1 VGERHSEAVKRASL
15 KIGLRI
21 WLALSVTTWLIGI
34 WFAGGFYI
42 PRPNLQTLLVIY
54 GPWIVL
60 LALAANGWGQRNQ
73 IRWAK
78 PAALTLAAVA
88 ALLISLGSQH
98 AVAKEKYFNAVLAS
112 CQSGAGVGRIQ
123 WEDIPSYDAGVQRY
137 VATDAPDQQV
147 IECVRQRAG
156 LLIRQVTCPGE
167 AASPAAVSALE
178 VTSGNEH
185 GPGETR
191 FFDVTHFRFTDA
203 PATVNQTD
211 ARCPT

>member
-1 VGERHSEAVKRASL
+1 
-15 KIGLRI
+15 
-21 WLALSVTTWLIGI
+21 
-34 WFAGGFYI
+34 FYI

-112 CQSGAGVGRIQ
+112 CEGGVGVGRIQ
-123 WEDIPSYDAGVQRY
+123 WADMPSCGRGGKRY
-137 VATDAPDQQV
+137 VATDARVEQ
-147 IECVRQRAG
+147 ETEWVRPRAG
-156 LLIRQVTCPGE
+156 LLVRQVNCPGE

-185 GPGETR
+185 GPGE
-191 FFDVTHFRFTDA
+191 
-203 PATVNQTD
+203 
-211 ARCPT
+211 

>member
-1 VGERHSEAVKRASL
+1 VRERHSQAVTRAPL

-54 GPWIVL
+54 GPWIVP
-60 LALAANGWGQRNQ
+60 LALVASAWGQRNQ

-78 PAALTLAAVA
+78 PAALTLAAIA
-88 ALLISLGSQH
+88 ALLISLGPQH
-98 AVAKEKYFNAVLAS
+98 AAAKEKYFNAVLAS

-123 WEDIPSYDAGVQRY
+123 WTDIPSYDAGVQRY
-137 VATDAPDQQV
+137 VATDAPDQRV

-156 LLIRQVTCPGE
+156 LLIRQVACPGK

-185 GPGETR
+185 GPGEAR
-191 FFDVTHFRFTDA
+191 FFEVTHFRFTDA
-203 PATVNQTD
+203 TTTAKPTD